1 MWSSSRRLRCVSREC
16 NAGRDLILRKYAE
29 RVGDVNLQQ
38 RLEVYVNARTKYS
51 ELLKRYGVLGSSEV
65 STAKAAE
72 MVGLRLPKTKNPNLD
87 SGS

>member
-1 MWSSSRRLRCVSREC
+1 MWSSSRVLLSVSCEC
-16 NAGRDLILRKYAE
+16 TAGRDLLLRKYAE

-51 ELLKRYGVLGSSEV
+51 ELLERYGVMGSNEV
-65 STAKAAE
+65 STAKAAQ